1 MVAWLDSNNHRNYKA
16 GSRLTAR
23 TGAVGCPVAI
33 TVVVPATAVRATAHT
48 R

>member
-1 MVAWLDSNNHRNYKA
+1 MARFKQSQKLQA